1 MGDAA
6 MFAAM
11 GMEPTE
17 LEPITLLLQ
26 WGSRERVPVSIRPD
40 ATVGELKEAYAL
52 SIGEVTAERCRLL
65 WRGCVL
71 SDDGEPLGNAMNGLE
86 DGGVVLVCVVPGHLP
101 IGGAM
106 TAQREEWAAEAAA
119 ERDAAW
125 VRALRRAERQA
136 CEAAS
141 RTAAAAAAATTT
153 TTRTATGGGGQDGSG
168 NDSGAGGSGGFFDVA
183 RAADILFERRDALRA
198 AAAAAAAL
206 AKRQAGEQREVDED
220 EIRQL
225 ERSGRRQR
233 RRMRKAGQR
242 GRHRGRG
249 RRGDVPRRGRGQPKE
264 PSPRARTNNKEA
276 KNKKNKKNKN
286 KEPPPS
292 MNPTK
297 RK

>member
-65 WRGCVL
+65 WRGRVL
-71 SDDGEPLGNAMNGLE
+71 SDDGEPLGNELDGLE

-119 ERDAAW
+119 ERDAA
-125 VRALRRAERQA
+125 VGTLCATTGQSRQA
-136 CEAAS
+136 CEAALDQ
-141 RTAAAAAAATTT
+141 TAAAA
-153 TTRTATGGGGQDGSG
+153 TTRTATGGGGGGGGQDGSS
-168 NDSGAGGSGGFFDVA
+168 NNSGTGGSGGFFDVA

-198 AAAAAAAL
+198 AAAAAAQ
-206 AKRQAGEQREVDED
+206 AKQQASGVSGAVEVDED
-220 EIRQL
+220 EMIRQL
-225 ERSGRRQR
+225 DQTAGGGRGGEKK
-233 RRMRKAGQR
+233 RKRDDG
-242 GRHRGRG
+242 GRHRGG
-249 RRGDVPRRGRGQPKE
+249 VYGGRGDGDVTAHRRGRGQLRR
-264 PSPRARTNNKEA
+264 SLRYG
-276 KNKKNKKNKN
+276 
-286 KEPPPS
+286 
-292 MNPTK
+292 
-297 RK
+297 